1 MPSATQVWYLYILRC
16 GDGTLYSGVSP
27 DVERRLRE
35 HSSGGP
41 RAAKYLRG
49 RGPLQLVYTRPFDSR
64 GAALSAEAGVKKLS
78 RREKE
83 ALLSEA
89 AQVPHL
95 PAPEAVGMIGSSLN
109 EIAE

>member
-16 GDGTLYSGVSP
+16 GDGSLYSGVSP

-41 RAAKYLRG
+41 RCAKYLRG
-49 RGPLQLVYTRPFDSR
+49 RGPLQLVYMRPFDSR

-83 ALLSEA
+83 SLLREA

-95 PAPEAVGMIGSSLN
+95 PASVTVGMIGSSLN
-109 EIAE
+109 KIAE